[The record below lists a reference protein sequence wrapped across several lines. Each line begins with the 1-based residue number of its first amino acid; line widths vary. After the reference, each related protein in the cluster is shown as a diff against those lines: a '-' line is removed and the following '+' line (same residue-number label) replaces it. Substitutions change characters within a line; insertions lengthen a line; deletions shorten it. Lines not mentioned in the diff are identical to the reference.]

1 VEQIQAI
8 LAAWNAI
15 ERPSAPVVALE
26 MGLKPRTLNRL
37 LNKEGTS
44 FIRLLKDSRF
54 ENAQQ
59 LLRDPSAPIL
69 SIAWSL
75 GYADASAFSRA
86 FRRWSGM
93 TPTEWRQ
100 AAQ

>member
-1 VEQIQAI
+1 LQ
-8 LAAWNAI
+8 
-15 ERPSAPVVALE
+15 S
-26 MGLKPRTLNRL
+26 RTLNRL
-37 LNKEGTS
+37 LRKSGTN
-44 FIRLLKDSRF
+44 FNRLREAALY
-54 ENAQQ
+54 ETAQRM
-59 LLRDPSAPIL
+59 LGDATASVL

-100 AAQ
+100 TSNTEL